1 MRTSEQHE
9 LTTGTRRAAPTSA
22 PCDATEQVPLPLPAK
37 LTPGIND
44 ISLSPDGLYLS
55 TASDDRTALV
65 FATDPLVDAV
75 THADDDPES
84 TSRPPRAHTSA
95 APLRTLTGHTAPVL
109 SVAFGPRSNLLVTGS
124 FDESAI
130 VWDVR
135 RGRALRTLP
144 AHADAI
150 WTVGW
155 DAEGALVITGSA
167 DGLM

>member
-1 MRTSEQHE
+1 ME
-9 LTTGTRRAAPTSA
+9 
-22 PCDATEQVPLPLPAK
+22 
-37 LTPGIND
+37 
-44 ISLSPDGLYLS
+44 
-55 TASDDRTALV
+55 
-65 FATDPLVDAV
+65 AV
-75 THADDDPES
+75 TRADDDKSPAQ
-84 TSRPPRAHTSA
+84 RARAVNAT
-95 APLRTLTGHTAPVL
+95 PLRTLTGHTAPVL
-109 SVAFGPRSNLLVTGS
+109 SVAYGPRANLLVTGS

-155 DAEGALVITGSA
+155 DGEGALVITGSA

>member
-1 MRTSEQHE
+1 MSSSRYS
-9 LTTGTRRAAPTSA
+9 
-22 PCDATEQVPLPLPAK
+22 LPLQTFIVHYLFLLPSPNSPSRGS
-37 LTPGIND
+37 LTRSGIND
-44 ISLSPDGLYLS
+44 ISLAPDGLYFS
-55 TASDDRTALV
+55 TASDDGTALV
-65 FATDPLVDAV
+65 FATDPLVEAV
-75 THADDDPES
+75 TRAGDDDP
-84 TSRPPRAHTSA
+84 PFRAQVGAT
-95 APLRTLTGHTAPVL
+95 PLRALTGHTAPVL
-109 SVAFGPRSNLLVTGS
+109 SVAYGPRANLLVTGS